1 MDGEQHQPEVTY
13 DAQPAL
19 DRIANRGVLNTAC
32 EGHQLL
38 SKLANKWVILIIFAL
53 TQGTKRYGDLKQ
65 QIEGILP
72 KMLIQNLWHLE
83 RLGLIKRKIYPVV
96 PPKVEYSLTPLGK
109 SLAEPLAI
117 LGDWAYQNINE
128 VNEAITK
135 YDQQPTDTEF
145 WSEKWWFIGKSK
157 KC

>member
-1 MDGEQHQPEVTY
+1 MDGEQYQAEVTY

-53 TQGTKRYGDLKQ
+53 TQGEKRYGDLKK
-65 QIEGILP
+65 QIEGISP
-72 KMLIQNLWHLE
+72 TMLIQNLRHLE
-83 RLGLIKRKIYPVV
+83 RLGLIHRQVYPVV
-96 PPKVEYSLTPLGK
+96 PPKVEYSLTPLGQ

-117 LGDWAYQNINE
+117 LGDWAYQHIAE
-128 VNEAITK
+128 VNAAIAN
-135 YDQQPTDTEF
+135 YDSQPPDSEF
-145 WSEKWWFIGKSK
+145 WTEK
-157 KC
+157 